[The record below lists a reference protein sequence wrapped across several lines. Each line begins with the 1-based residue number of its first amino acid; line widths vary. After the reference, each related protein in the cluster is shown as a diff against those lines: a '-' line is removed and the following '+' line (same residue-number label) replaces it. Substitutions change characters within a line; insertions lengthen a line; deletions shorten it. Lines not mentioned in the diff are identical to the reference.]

1 VSEESIDIEIK
12 SEISEI
18 PKVDSFSHNSP
29 PREMNIWE
37 EKKEVLKVMQVNKPD
52 IPLTYEE
59 DKKEKSVI

>member
-18 PKVDSFSHNSP
+18 PKVDSIGHNSP

-52 IPLTYEE
+52 LSITQK
-59 DKKEKSVI
+59 DVKEVQII